1 MAIQHRNFET
11 LQHFALAPTATRS
24 ATFTGATVNV
34 IDLKALDGDIQ
45 VMLDSSAVTGA
56 GSITCAI
63 EHSVNG
69 TTGFDAVSGGA
80 FTAVTSAAAS
90 KQVLTLSKDDIRAH
104 IRVVGTV
111 SGTASVTQ
119 VINTIT
125 EPTWLFN
132 FRQQLATQRLIQSKQ
147 QRERRRR

>member
-1 MAIQHRNFET
+1 MSIQQRNLEAT
-11 LQHFALAPTATRS
+11 QHFALAPTATRS

-34 IDLKALDGDIQ
+34 INLNALDGDIQ

-63 EHSVNG
+63 EHSVDG
-69 TTGFDAVSGGA
+69 TTNFDAVPNGA
-80 FTAVTSAAAS
+80 FTAVTSAGAS

-111 SGTASVTQ
+111 SGTASAAYSVNGYGVAKYQ
-119 VINTIT
+119 
-125 EPTWLFN
+125 
-132 FRQQLATQRLIQSKQ
+132 
-147 QRERRRR
+147 

>member
-111 SGTASVTQ
+111 SGTASAAYSVNGYGVAKYQ
-119 VINTIT
+119 
-125 EPTWLFN
+125 
-132 FRQQLATQRLIQSKQ
+132 
-147 QRERRRR
+147 

>member
-1 MAIQHRNFET
+1 MSIQQRNLES

-34 IDLKALDGDIQ
+34 INLHALDGDIQ
-45 VMLDSSAVTGA
+45 VILDSSAVTGA

-63 EHSVNG
+63 EHSVDG
-69 TTGFDAVSGGA
+69 TTGFDAVPGGA
-80 FTAVTSAAAS
+80 FTAVTLASAS

-111 SGTASVTQ
+111 SGTASAAYSVNGYGVAKYQ
-119 VINTIT
+119 
-125 EPTWLFN
+125 
-132 FRQQLATQRLIQSKQ
+132 
-147 QRERRRR
+147 